1 MTMALVPLLLALVV
15 PLRPPLRPPA
25 LHAVSLPLAAPR
37 RAAPPLLCDAPAAE
51 KLDFDDALA
60 GILSAAEAAGS
71 LEPVLD
77 EWLEQVDETFVPTLA
92 SKLEAVQTASKPD
105 TDEVAKLS
113 ALLSAVERRSH
124 ERFTLAREQLQDLL
138 GAGEINK
145 LDAKLCKM
153 INDGKLDA
161 GFLYVLQQ
169 NVEAA
174 REEDDDS
181 LLKLLTHIHTR
192 TEEELEKRT
201 PPGLALLHKLT
212 RTGDGALR
220 GRILRHYLA
229 PQGSVRLPDGTA
241 MPLDT
246 PGPALVPPGDLA
258 EAIEGAV
265 SKVLSL
271 PIDRAAIDSTVEQ
284 VRTVAKEART
294 VVEEAYP
301 QEQLDEFTDRLTP
314 VFTAAKGMSGSARS

>member
-1 MTMALVPLLLALVV
+1 MTVALVPLLLALVV

-25 LHAVSLPLAAPR
+25 LHA
-37 RAAPPLLCDAPAAE
+37 

-169 NVEAA
+169 N
-174 REEDDDS
+174 DDDS

-265 SKVLSL
+265 SKARARRTSSLQSLLPASRLDHLVLSL

-294 VVEEAYP
+294 
-301 QEQLDEFTDRLTP
+301 EQLDEFTDRLTP

>member
-1 MTMALVPLLLALVV
+1 MTVALVPLLLALVV

-174 REEDDDS
+174 REEADGS
-181 LLKLLTHIHTR
+181 LLKRDTSRTR
-192 TEEELEKRT
+192 
-201 PPGLALLHKLT
+201 PGRVQDLSI
-212 RTGDGALR
+212 
-220 GRILRHYLA
+220 GR
-229 PQGSVRLPDGTA
+229 RLPPQAAHPHPHPDRGGA
-241 MPLDT
+241 R
-246 PGPALVPPGDLA
+246 
-258 EAIEGAV
+258 EADAAR
-265 SKVLSL
+265 
-271 PIDRAAIDSTVEQ
+271 PRAAAQAHAHRRRRAARADPEALPRAAGVGAAAGRSASERRRPPRSKAALCTRCN
-284 VRTVAKEART
+284 VR
-294 VVEEAYP
+294 P
-301 QEQLDEFTDRLTP
+301 
-314 VFTAAKGMSGSARS
+314 